1 MTGAPLSKEA
11 SRELRSR
18 LVVLRNR
25 RGVVRSEMAER
36 VGVPATTLDCW
47 EHGTAVP
54 SLAELLAV
62 ARALDVDVAVL
73 VRGLDLL

>member
-1 MTGAPLSKEA
+1 VTPPPLSKEA

-18 LVVLRNR
+18 LVVLRNQ

-36 VGVPATTLDCW
+36 VGVPATTLGHW